1 MMQISG
7 TGAPEEARGIAE
19 AMTLPAAQREMLAI
33 ADAYERVAGHIERT
47 ASRRA
52 KRRGA

>member
-1 MMQISG
+1 MTQTSG
-7 TGAPEEARGIAE
+7 TSAPRTRAVIAE

-33 ADAYERVAGHIERT
+33 ADAYERVADHIERT
-47 ASRRA
+47 AGRRA

>member
-19 AMTLPAAQREMLAI
+19 AMTLSAAQREMLAI
-33 ADAYERVAGHIERT
+33 AHKRVADHIERT